1 MSETSS
7 KKRRQHIVHD
17 TMSGATS
24 KRKNRSS
31 LGGSSFTGS
40 DDVEENKIT
49 QDRDGVLSSSEDLE
63 IVVLENEVREL
74 GAKILAFREK
84 GLGSFARCSEERVR
98 AYTSNRSHQG
108 KEVAT

>member
-1 MSETSS
+1 MSETGS
-7 KKRRQHIVHD
+7 KKRRRH
-17 TMSGATS
+17 SGQESMPGVTS

-31 LGGSSFTGS
+31 LGGCSFTGS
-40 DDVEENKIT
+40 DDVEEKKTT
-49 QDRDGVLSSSEDLE
+49 QARDGVLPSSEDLE

-108 KEVAT
+108 KEVAM